1 MRQHYKP
8 YCPIINDKPL
18 YTLLQYPILLVVKS
32 LFLLCEI
39 QKLLLLQLRPRS
51 IRRLTTDQLPNADR
65 NMTVLG

>member
-39 QKLLLLQLRPRS
+39 QKLLLLQLNHGASGGLPRTS
-51 IRRLTTDQLPNADR
+51 CQTQIVT
-65 NMTVLG
+65 